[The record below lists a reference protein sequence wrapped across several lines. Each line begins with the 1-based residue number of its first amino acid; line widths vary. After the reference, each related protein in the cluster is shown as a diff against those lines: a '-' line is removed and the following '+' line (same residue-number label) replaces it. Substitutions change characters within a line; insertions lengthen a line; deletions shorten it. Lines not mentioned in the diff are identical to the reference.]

1 MLDTAGLPALGA
13 GVRPF
18 RTAALLA
25 AMTIPALAQPEL
37 PVSQSAADALV
48 VRKTVAELAAD
59 LAAGRATSAGLVA
72 AYRARI
78 AAIDRA
84 GPALQAVLAQNP
96 DALADA
102 GARDAERAAGG
113 AHGPLFGIPILVKDN
128 IETADPM
135 PTTAGS
141 MALAGNLTHR
151 DAPIVARLRA
161 AGAVI
166 LGKANLSEWA
176 NMRSTQS
183 VSGWSGMGGQTR
195 NAYALDRSPCGSS
208 SGSGVAVAASLAAAA
223 IGTETDGSITCP
235 AAVSGV
241 VGFKPTL
248 GLLPRT
254 HIVPLAHSQDT
265 AGPMTATVTDAALM
279 LAVMAGSD
287 PADPATAAADTH
299 KQDYAAA
306 LSPDALRGK
315 RVGVL
320 RFLAGYHP
328 ELDAV
333 FARALDT
340 LRAAGAELV
349 EIPDLPGRDAIDKAE
364 LTVLLT
370 ELKADL
376 NSYLPGAAV
385 PEGQRTLAGLIAF
398 NHAHA
403 DRELA
408 LFGQEH
414 FDSAEATHGLDDP
427 AYLQARAT
435 SLRLA
440 GAEGI
445 DRLLAAEATGQ
456 ALDVLVAPTNG
467 PAWTMDAVNGDHY
480 MGSAS
485 TLPAVAGYPH
495 LSVPMGTVSGL
506 PVGLSFIG
514 AAWSD
519 AQVLGYGHAFELRAG
534 RPAAPTYPATLDTVL
549 AAKGLLAPLAP

>member
-1 MLDTAGLPALGA
+1 MT
-13 GVRPF
+13 PF
-18 RTAALLA
+18 PTAALLA
-25 AMTIPALAQPEL
+25 ALLAPLASPALAQPEP
-37 PVSQSAADALV
+37 PVPQAADALV
-48 VRKTVAELAAD
+48 VRKTVVELAAD
-59 LAAGRATSAGLVA
+59 LAAGRTTSAALVA
-72 AYRARI
+72 AYQARI
-78 AAIDRA
+78 AALDRA
-84 GPALQAVLAQNP
+84 GPSLQAVLTQNP
-96 DALADA
+96 AALADA
-102 GARDAERAAGG
+102 AARDAERAAGG
-113 AHGPLFGIPILVKDN
+113 GHGTLFGIPILVKDN

-141 MALAGNLTHR
+141 LAMAGNLTHR

-161 AGAVI
+161 AGAII
-166 LGKANLSEWA
+166 LGKTNLSEWA
-176 NMRSTQS
+176 NMRSPHS

-208 SGSGVAVAASLAAAA
+208 SGSGVAVSASLATAAL
-223 IGTETDGSITCP
+223 GTETDGSITCP
-235 AAVSGV
+235 ASVSGV

-265 AGPMTATVTDAALM
+265 AGPMTASVMDAAIM
-279 LAVMAGSD
+279 LGVMAGSD
-287 PADPATAAADTH
+287 PADPATAAADAH
-299 KQDYAAA
+299 RQDYAAA

-333 FARALDT
+333 FAHALDT

-349 EIPDLPGRDAIDKAE
+349 EIDDLPGRDGIDKAE

-376 NSYLPGAAV
+376 NGYLPGTPIPAA
-385 PEGQRTLAGLIAF
+385 QHTLAGLIAF
-398 NHAHA
+398 NQAHA

-414 FDSAEATHGLDDP
+414 FDAAEATRGLDDP
-427 AYLQARAT
+427 AYIEARAS

-445 DRLLAAEATGQ
+445 DRLLADQ
-456 ALDVLVAPTNG
+456 RLDVLVAPTNG
-467 PAWTMDAVNGDHY
+467 PAWTLDAINGDHFL
-480 MGSAS
+480 GAAS

-495 LSVPMGTVSGL
+495 LTVPMGAVGGL

-519 AQVLGYGHAFELRAG
+519 AQVLGYGYAFEGRAG
-534 RPAAPTYPATLDTVL
+534 RPAAPGYAATLDSGL
-549 AAKGLLAPLAP
+549 AARGLLAPLPR